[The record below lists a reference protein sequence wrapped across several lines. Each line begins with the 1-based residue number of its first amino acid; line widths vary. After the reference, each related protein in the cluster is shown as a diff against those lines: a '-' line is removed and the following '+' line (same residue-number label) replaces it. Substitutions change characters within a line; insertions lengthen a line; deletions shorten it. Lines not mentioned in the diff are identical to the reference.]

1 MQKMARV
8 AEYISSNMKI
18 VKTFIKI
25 GRMPLSIMTD
35 YDIYLFYKS
44 IDYEH
49 APMKRYRIVAEKFK
63 VHVDTVRRAV
73 VSMEKTI
80 NP

>member
-1 MQKMARV
+1 MARV
-8 AEYISSNMKI
+8 ADYISSNMKI
-18 VKTFIKI
+18 VKTFIRI

-44 IDYEH
+44 ITYEP
-49 APMKRYRIVAEKFK
+49 AVMKRYSIVASHFK
-63 VHVDTVRRAV
+63 ISVNTVRRAIV
-73 VSMEKTI
+73 EMEKNI

>member
-1 MQKMARV
+1 
-8 AEYISSNMKI
+8 MKI
-18 VKTFIKI
+18 VKTFVKI

-44 IDYEH
+44 IDYEP
-49 APMKRYRIVAEKFK
+49 AQMKRYGIVAKNFK
-63 VHVDTVRRAV
+63 VSINTVRRAIV
-73 VSMEKTI
+73 DIEKNI

>member
-1 MQKMARV
+1 MKV
-8 AEYISSNMKI
+8 ANYISSNIK
-18 VKTFIKI
+18 VVQTFVKI
-25 GRMPLSIMTD
+25 GKLPLSVLSD

-44 IDYEH
+44 IDYET
-49 APMKRYRIVAEKFK
+49 APMKRYKIVADKFK

-73 VSMEKTI
+73 VSMERNV

>member
-1 MQKMARV
+1 MARV
-8 AEYISSNMKI
+8 AEYINQNMKI
-18 VKTFIKI
+18 VKTFVRI

-44 IDYEH
+44 ITYEP
-49 APMKRYRIVAEKFK
+49 AMMKRYQIVATHFK
-63 VHVDTVRRAV
+63 ISVNTVRRAIV
-73 VSMEKTI
+73 DMEKSI

>member
-8 AEYISSNMKI
+8 ADYISSNMKI
-18 VKTFIKI
+18 VKTFVRI

-44 IDYEH
+44 ITYEP
-49 APMKRYRIVAEKFK
+49 AMMKRYQIVATHFK
-63 VHVDTVRRAV
+63 ISVNTVRRAIV
-73 VSMEKTI
+73 DMEKNI

>member
-1 MQKMARV
+1 MARV
-8 AEYISSNMKI
+8 ADYISSNMKI
-18 VKTFIKI
+18 VKTFVKI

-44 IDYEH
+44 IDYEP
-49 APMKRYRIVAEKFK
+49 AQMKKYDIVSRHFK
-63 VHVDTVRRAV
+63 ISVNTVRRAIV
-73 VSMEKTI
+73 DMEKNI

>member
-1 MQKMARV
+1 MARV

-18 VKTFIKI
+18 IKTFVKI
-25 GRMPLSIMTD
+25 GRIPLSIMQD

-44 IDYEH
+44 IDYEP
-49 APMKRYRIVAEKFK
+49 AQMKRYGIVAQNFK
-63 VHVDTVRRAV
+63 CSVNTVRKAI
-73 VSMEKTI
+73 SGMEQSI

>member
-1 MQKMARV
+1 MAKV
-8 AEYISSNMKI
+8 AEYISTNMR
-18 VKTFIKI
+18 VVQTFVKI

-44 IDYEH
+44 IDYEP
-49 APMKRYRIVAEKFK
+49 AQMKRYSIVAKNFK
-63 VHVDTVRRAV
+63 VSVDTVRRAI
-73 VSMEKTI
+73 SNMEQKI

>member
-1 MQKMARV
+1 MAKV
-8 AEYISSNMKI
+8 AEYISTNMR
-18 VKTFIKI
+18 VVQTFVKI

-44 IDYEH
+44 IDYEP
-49 APMKRYRIVAEKFK
+49 AQMKRYSIVAKNFK
-63 VHVDTVRRAV
+63 VSVDTVRRAV
-73 VSMEKTI
+73 VGMEKNI

>member
-1 MQKMARV
+1 MVRV
-8 AEYISSNMKI
+8 ADYISSNIKI
-18 VKTFIKI
+18 VQTFVKI

-44 IDYEH
+44 IDYKT
-49 APMKRYRIVAEKFK
+49 AQMKRYSIVATHFK
-63 VHVDTVRRAV
+63 ISVNTVRRAIV
-73 VSMEKTI
+73 GMEKNI